1 MLERREMILKIL
13 DENEKAKVSDL
24 AKRFQCSEV
33 TICTDI
39 RALEK
44 EGLVDRIR
52 GGVQKKAREL
62 HRHDSVSYD
71 SISLDTNVAAKQKI
85 AACAYK
91 VIDNQDTFILDDSST
106 SFYLALQIR
115 KHPQKRMAVVTNSL
129 LAASELSGL
138 AHVELYMVRGNV
150 KGSMPATIGKKV
162 TDNIMSFH
170 ADKAFIGVHG
180 ISFEKGLTCI
190 VDSQM
195 QIKKAIIET
204 TKSVY
209 VLADSSKFGCG
220 YFWVV
225 CPITD
230 IYKIITDSEVSQ
242 ENIRKAEAHKIPLV
256 IA

>member
-13 DENEKAKVSDL
+13 DENGKAKVSDL

-52 GGVQKKAREL
+52 GGVQKKTQNQQKFG
-62 HRHDSVSYD
+62 YD
-71 SISLDTNVAAKQKI
+71 AISLDTNVAAKQKI

-91 VIDNQDTFILDDSST
+91 VIDNQDTIILDDSST

-138 AHVELYMVRGNV
+138 AHVELYLVGGNV

-170 ADKAFIGVHG
+170 ADKAFVGVHG

-204 TKSVY
+204 TKYVY

-230 IYKIITDSEVSQ
+230 IYEIITDNGVTQ
-242 ENIRKAEAHKIPLV
+242 ENIDKAEKNKVPLV